1 MTMPEG
7 RPSADDLV
15 AKYWP
20 DRHPYDRDGLAD
32 ALSTAV
38 ELTRYAMRAMNI
50 GPVAARPRIAATVPR
65 ATDVQED
72 AYHLA
77 TLAGHLSP
85 LARQLAERL
94 ATLTAEDPTLYAD
107 SPEEAGHH
115 TTAAAADL
123 TRAVTLAEEL
133 ARAFTGAF
141 EKLHHVNHRR
151 LQDPE

>member
-1 MTMPEG
+1 MPLPES
-7 RPSADDLV
+7 RPSPEDLV

-20 DRHPYDRDGLAD
+20 PSHYDRDGLAS
-32 ALSTAV
+32 ALSTAA
-38 ELTRYAMRAMNI
+38 ELAGFAVHATAT
-50 GPVAARPRIAATVPR
+50 GPVAAWPRIAATVPR

-77 TLAGHLSP
+77 TLASRLSP
-85 LARQLAERL
+85 LARRL
-94 ATLTAEDPTLYAD
+94 ADRLTTLTAEDPTLYAD
-107 SPEEAGHH
+107 STEEAGHH

-133 ARAFTGAF
+133 GRAFTGAF
-141 EKLHHVNHRR
+141 QKLGHVNHRR